1 MRWLRPGGGAALLLA
16 LSAVWLWAS
25 GVNIAPDAVTR
36 ATRGYNTFAGELA
49 FLTDGLTPDNSE
61 RAGVFAWPT
70 KGNLIFQFAAPRSV
84 TGLRLRVGADA
95 GSYGAFAYLGA
106 EFGESGQ
113 TETTDESLV
122 ADAYDFDFQA
132 DTWVNLIFSAVT
144 ETDYIELMTQSGAEF
159 YEIEILAAAPEP
171 TVVRALSW
179 GQIKQR

>member
-1 MRWLRPGGGAALLLA
+1 MRRSGGPI
-16 LSAVWLWAS
+16 SCMH
-25 GVNIAPDAVTR
+25 
-36 ATRGYNTFAGELA
+36 
-49 FLTDGLTPDNSE
+49 
-61 RAGVFAWPT
+61 
-70 KGNLIFQFAAPRSV
+70 
-84 TGLRLRVGADA
+84 
-95 GSYGAFAYLGA
+95 LGA
-106 EFGESGQ
+106 EFGANGQ

-159 YEIEILAAAPEP
+159 YEIEILATAPEP

>member
-1 MRWLRPGGGAALLLA
+1 MRWLRPGGWTALLLA

-159 YEIEILAAAPEP
+159 YEIEILATAPEP